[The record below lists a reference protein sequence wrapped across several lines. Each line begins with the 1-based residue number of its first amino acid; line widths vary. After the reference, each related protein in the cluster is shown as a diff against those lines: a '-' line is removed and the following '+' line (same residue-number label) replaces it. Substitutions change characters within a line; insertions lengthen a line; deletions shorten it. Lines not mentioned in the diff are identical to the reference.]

1 MKKTIIFGLILILML
16 PFFSKAD
23 NSKDDLDVLEEIL
36 YDLEGQPTEV
46 DIAFNGVI
54 DDKFL
59 GEKDISKLGEKLIS
73 EIGLV
78 GEEVDPFILQE
89 IDLNEYYSKMI
100 IFEDNFS
107 QINYDGY
114 DIDENKISI
123 NLNSYLDEEMD
134 KGETTLS
141 ISIIKNDCF
150 FEKNDIIDKIEDI
163 YKEFNCE
170 VDVTSCLIGKIE
182 GLSSKGDYVDKLND
196 SLENI
201 KGNIVDEFSE
211 EQFSS
216 YTIYSPLIENY
227 LTINKK
233 KININLSMRYNRDE
247 DYTYLWIGTP
257 IITAGY

>member
-46 DIAFNGVI
+46 DIAFNAVI

-182 GLSSKGDYVDKLND
+182 GLSSKRDYVDKLND